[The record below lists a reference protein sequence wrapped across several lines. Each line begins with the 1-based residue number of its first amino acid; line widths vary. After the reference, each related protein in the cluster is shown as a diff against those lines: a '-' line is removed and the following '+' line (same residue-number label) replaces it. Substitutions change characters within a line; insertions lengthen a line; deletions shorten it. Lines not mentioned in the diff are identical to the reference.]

1 LAVSAVTYPT
11 SAHEGVALSTLRML
25 DASYTIDPAPE
36 ESTALSLF
44 PGPTRFTSKA
54 IIGERSAEVTP
65 EIEASTVELFPE
77 SPP

>member
-11 SAHEGVALSTLRML
+11 SAHDGVALSTLRIL
-25 DASYTIDPAPE
+25 EASYTIDPAPD
-36 ESTALSLF
+36 ESTALSLL

-54 IIGERSAEVTP
+54 IIGDRSAEVTP
-65 EIEASTVELFPE
+65 EIEVSTVELFPT